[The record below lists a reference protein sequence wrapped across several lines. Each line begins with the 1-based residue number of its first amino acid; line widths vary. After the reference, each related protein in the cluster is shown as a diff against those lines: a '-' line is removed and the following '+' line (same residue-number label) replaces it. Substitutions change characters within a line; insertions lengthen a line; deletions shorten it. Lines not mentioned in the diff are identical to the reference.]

1 MSKTPKI
8 ELNKE
13 TREALARS
21 LKDYLKDEL
30 EVEITGFGAQFLL
43 DFVAE
48 TIGPRFYNQGLQ
60 DAQALFRTKVE
71 AITEAI
77 YELERPVKPV
87 KP

>member
-1 MSKTPKI
+1 MAKI
-8 ELNKE
+8 ELSKE
-13 TREALARS
+13 TRESLGRA

-30 EVEITGFGAQFLL
+30 EVEITGLGAGFLL
-43 DFVAE
+43 DFIAE

-77 YELERPVKPV
+77 YELEKPV
-87 KP
+87 R

>member
-8 ELNKE
+8 ELSKE
-13 TREALARS
+13 TRDALTRT

-30 EVEITGFGAQFLL
+30 EVEITGFDAQFLL
-43 DFVAE
+43 DFIVE

-71 AITEAI
+71 LITEAI
-77 YELERPVKPV
+77 YELEKPV
-87 KP
+87 R

>member
-1 MSKTPKI
+1 MTKSPKI

-21 LKDYLKDEL
+21 LKAYLKDEL

-43 DFVAE
+43 EFIAD
-48 TIGPRFYNQGLQ
+48 TLGPRFYNQGLQ

-71 AITEAI
+71 LITEAI
-77 YELERPVKPV
+77 YELEKPV
-87 KP
+87 KDA